1 MSGWPTSGV
10 TQRGRKTMEIRS
22 RRRFQGL
29 RNIPFRAWSR
39 AGSAL
44 TALAALTGLVLLAG
58 LGSAAP
64 IVQNGEFGSGFN
76 GWTTV
81 AVSSGSYGSPF
92 PKIEIHYDFGG
103 SNPSAALDT
112 PGGADAYLEQSIALP
127 AAASAQ
133 LTFVTWGHN
142 QAVTV
147 TVSLFDQN
155 GTNHVLGQFDP
166 TCKIDSGCTSVES
179 KSYDV
184 SSYLGQT
191 VTLRFRCTAS
201 GGLGTIADFD
211 NITVTAYW
219 QGPPLNLVALA
230 GDTAVNLSWSPPATN
245 STLPIVGYNLYRGP
259 DALNLTLYRSSGV
272 AIGFRDTNV
281 SNGVTY
287 CYGLRAR
294 NSLWEGNSSTSAC
307 ATPAGVP
314 SEPRSFAAV
323 AGDAHVTL
331 SWVLPQ
337 NNGSVP
343 LTSYNLYRSTAGGPM
358 TLYRVALSAEAF
370 DDWNV
375 SNGQTYV
382 YRVSAVNYLWEG
394 NQSVSVSAVPA
405 GVPSEPRSLAA
416 VAGDA
421 HVELSWV
428 LPQSNGSVP
437 LTGYILYRSTAG
449 GPMTMYRAVPPA
461 GTFDDWNVSNGQTYV
476 YRVSAVNYLWEGNQ
490 SVSVSAVPAG
500 VPSEPRS
507 LAAVASDA
515 HVTLS
520 WVLPQSNGSVP
531 LTGYNLYRSTAGGP
545 MSLYRAALPFGTFD
559 DINVSNGISYTYWL
573 TALNYLW
580 ESNRSAPASA
590 VPEGVPGAPR
600 LLTAVPGDAIVTL
613 TWSPPPTSGGVPVNT
628 YRLMRG
634 LSAGSLAPYGPLRV
648 ALAYSDTH
656 VQNGLTYF
664 YAVIAINDLW
674 EGSPSAGVNATPLG
688 APGHPYNVTGTGGNA
703 VVILHWAAP
712 ADTGGGPL
720 AGFKIWRGE
729 SPATLTFHATLG
741 NFTAFED
748 AGVSNGQTYWYAL
761 SAFNAMWDG
770 TLSLAVSALPAAPPT
785 APRDVTL
792 EAPDVQVVFRWSA
805 PASDGGLPIDAYR
818 VYRGSSPANLTF
830 RASLAAVFEFIDNGV
845 TNGETYY
852 YAVSAFNGRAEGPLS
867 DPQSAVPAAVPSAP
881 LQLTAMAGDSRVDL
895 QWIAPADNGGLN
907 ITSYVVYRGS
917 ERNSLVPLAG
927 GVTGTEYTDLEVS
940 NGVVYYYQ
948 VRATNA
954 RGNGT
959 LSAMVSAAPRTVP
972 EPPRFVNAS
981 AQGARI
987 VVTWAAPPSNGGA
1000 AVTAFEVYRSENG
1013 GSFTKVASL
1022 SNVTTFVDQNVT
1034 PGISYSYEVRAR
1046 NPAGEG
1052 PSAASTSVSI
1062 APPTPI
1068 ATTGADLTAL
1078 FAGVFLALAAIGG
1091 LAVLR
1096 RDRGRNDDE
1105 NPPGP
1110 VASPTISGSP
1120 AFTPATEESAR
1131 RRAEVEQLFKPMS
1144 GFSIGAGSALGD
1156 EQAGAPLL
1164 SPGNDIG
1171 IVDESAAE
1179 GASAPMRH
1187 PRRPAAPRGSVE
1199 EMRILGDRSAAAGLP
1214 AGDDPSAEGARLGV
1228 RRARNVS
1235 WRQPEQ
1241 TRSTTRPPS
1250 SQSESEHLATDSEV
1264 PRAKRRRIRKL

>member
-1 MSGWPTSGV
+1 MSRGRAFGV
-10 TQRGRKTMEIRS
+10 TLTGREEVGILF
-22 RRRFQGL
+22 RRRFYGL
-29 RNIPFRAWSR
+29 RNSPGRARSR
-39 AGSAL
+39 AGFAL

-64 IVQNGEFGSGFN
+64 IVQNGDFGSGFN

-81 AVSSGSYGSPF
+81 AVSAGSYGAPF
-92 PKIEIHYDFGG
+92 PKIEIHYDLGG

-112 PGGADAYLEQSIALP
+112 PGGADAYFEQSIALP
-127 AAASAQ
+127 SGASGQ
-133 LTFVTWGHN
+133 LTLVTWGHN

-147 TVSLFDQN
+147 TVSLIDQN

-166 TCKIDSGCTSVES
+166 SCKIDSGCTNVDN
-179 KSYDV
+179 KTYDV
-184 SSYLGQT
+184 SAYLGQT

-211 NITVTAYW
+211 NITVTTYL
-219 QGPPLNLVALA
+219 QGPPLNLTAAA
-230 GDTAVNLSWSPPATN
+230 GNAAVNVTWSPPANN
-245 STLPIVGYNLYRGP
+245 STLPILGYNLFRGA
-259 DALNLTLYRSSGV
+259 DSLNLTLYRSGGL
-272 AIGFRDTNV
+272 ATNFRDTNV
-281 SNGVTY
+281 TNGVNY
-287 CYGLRAR
+287 CYALRAR
-294 NSLWEGNSSTSAC
+294 NSLWQGNSSTSVC

-314 SEPRSFAAV
+314 SEPRNFAAV
-323 AGDAHVTL
+323 AGDAHVTLSWIQPQNNGSVPLIGYNLYRSTADGPMTLYRAVLAAVTFDDWNVTNGQTYVYRVSAANYLWEGNQSVSVSAVPAGVPSEPRSLAAIAGDAHVTL

-343 LTSYNLYRSTAGGPM
+343 LTGYNLYRSTAGGPM
-358 TLYRVALSAEAF
+358 IFYRAVLPAATF

-375 SNGQTYV
+375 TNGQTYV

-421 HVELSWV
+421 HV
-428 LPQSNGSVP
+428 
-437 LTGYILYRSTAG
+437 
-449 GPMTMYRAVPPA
+449 
-461 GTFDDWNVSNGQTYV
+461 
-476 YRVSAVNYLWEGNQ
+476 
-490 SVSVSAVPAG
+490 
-500 VPSEPRS
+500 
-507 LAAVASDA
+507 
-515 HVTLS
+515 TLS
-520 WVLPQSNGSVP
+520 WVLPQSNGSLP

-545 MSLYRAALPFGTFD
+545 MTLYRAVLPFGTFD
-559 DINVSNGISYTYWL
+559 DINVSNGMSYTYWL

-590 VPEGVPGAPR
+590 VPEGVPSAPR

-613 TWSPPPTSGGVPVNT
+613 TWSPPPTSGGVPVST

-634 LSAGSLAPYGPLRV
+634 LSAGSLAPYALLRN
-648 ALAYSDTH
+648 ALAYNDTH
-656 VQNGLTYF
+656 VQNGLTYY
-664 YAVIAINDLW
+664 YAVIAMNDLW
-674 EGSPSAGVNATPLG
+674 ESSPSAGVNATPLG
-688 APGHPYNVTGTGGNA
+688 APGRPYNVNATGGNA
-703 VVILHWAAP
+703 VVILQWAAP

-720 AGFKIWRGE
+720 AGFKIWRGG
-729 SPATLTFHATLG
+729 SPATLTVHATLE

-748 AGVSNGQTYWYAL
+748 GGVSNGQTYWYAL

-770 TLSLAVSALPAAPPT
+770 TPSSAISALPAAPPT
-785 APRDVTL
+785 APLDVTL
-792 EAPDVQVVFRWSA
+792 EGGDVQVVFRWSA
-805 PASDGGLPIDAYR
+805 PASDGGLPINAYR
-818 VYRGSSPANLTF
+818 VYRGSSPGNLTF

-852 YAVSAFNGRAEGPLS
+852 YAVSALNAREEGPLS
-867 DPQSAVPAAVPSAP
+867 DPQSALPAAVPLAP
-881 LQLTAMAGDSRVDL
+881 LKLMATAGDSRVDL
-895 QWIAPADNGGLN
+895 QWIAPADNGGLI

-917 ERNSLVPLAG
+917 ERNSLTPLDG

-981 AQGARI
+981 AQGDRI
-987 VVTWAAPPSNGGA
+987 VVTWVAPPSNGGA
-1000 AVTAFEVYRSENG
+1000 AVIGFEVYRSENG
-1013 GSFTKVASL
+1013 GSFMQVASL
-1022 SNVTTFVDQNVT
+1022 SNMTTFVDQNVT

-1046 NPAGEG
+1046 NLAGEG

-1078 FAGVFLALAAIGG
+1078 LAGVFLALAAIGG
-1091 LAVLR
+1091 LVVLR
-1096 RDRGRNDDE
+1096 RNRGRNDDE
-1105 NPPGP
+1105 SPPGP
-1110 VASPTISGSP
+1110 VASPPVSGSP
-1120 AFTPATEESAR
+1120 VLTPAAEESAR

-1144 GFSIGAGSALGD
+1144 GSSTGAGSALGD
-1156 EQAGAPLL
+1156 ERAWAPLL
-1164 SPGNDIG
+1164 SQGNDIG
-1171 IVDESAAE
+1171 IVDEGAAE

-1187 PRRPAAPRGSVE
+1187 PRRPAAPRESVE
-1199 EMRILGDRSAAAGLP
+1199 DMRIHGDRSATAGLP
-1214 AGDDPSAEGARLGV
+1214 AGDDPSAEGVRLGA
-1228 RRARNVS
+1228 RRARNVN
-1235 WRQPEQ
+1235 WRPPEQ
-1241 TRSTTRPPS
+1241 PRSTTKPSS

-1264 PRAKRRRIRKL
+1264 PRTKRRRIRKL